1 MTADL
6 RALREREPLA
16 PRTTFGVCGPA
27 RFFVE
32 VTTREELALALDEA
46 ASLGVPAFVLGGGS
60 NLLVADR
67 GLDALVIRLSLS
79 GIETVPEGDTVRL
92 TAQAGERWDSVVER
106 AVNDGLAGLECLS
119 GIPGDVG
126 ATPIQNVGAY
136 GQDVSETIE
145 RVELYDRR
153 TRETTLLA
161 GSACGFAYRD
171 SIFKREARGRW
182 IVTSVTFRLRS
193 GGEPTVRYA
202 ELERA
207 LGSEQ
212 RSLSLVRETILRL
225 RRGKGMVLDAADAD
239 TRSAGSF
246 FTNPIVPDSDVAAVI
261 ERAQSLGALKP
272 NETMPS
278 WPADPGRTKLSAA
291 WLIERAGFPKGTRR
305 GRAGTSTKH
314 SLALVNRG
322 GATASE
328 ILALAREIRD
338 GVQARLD
345 VRITPEPELVGFE
358 AAELG
363 TLLEA

>member
-1 MTADL
+1 
-6 RALREREPLA
+6 LREREPLA
-16 PRTTFGVCGPA
+16 PRTTFGVGGPA

-32 VTTREELALALDEA
+32 VTTREELALALDKSV
-46 ASLGVPAFVLGGGS
+46 SLGVPAFVLGGGS

-67 GLDALVIRLSLS
+67 GMEALVIRLSLS
-79 GIETVPEGDTVRL
+79 GIEAEREGDTVRF
-92 TAQAGERWDSVVER
+92 TAAAGERWDAVVER
-106 AVNDGLAGLECLS
+106 AVSEGLAGVECLS

-145 RVELYDRR
+145 RVDLLDR
-153 TRETTLLA
+153 TTHEVSSLDGA
-161 GSACGFAYRD
+161 SCGFSYRD
-171 SIFKREARGRW
+171 SIFKGEARGRW
-182 IVTSVTFRLRS
+182 IVTSVTFRLRP
-193 GGEPTVRYA
+193 GGEPSVRYA

-207 LGSEQ
+207 LGSER

-225 RRGKGMVLDAADAD
+225 RRSKGMVLDAADAD
-239 TRSAGSF
+239 TKSAGSF
-246 FTNPIVPDSDVAAVI
+246 FTNPIVPDAEVAPVI
-261 ERAQSLGALKP
+261 ERARGLGALGP

-278 WPADPGRTKLSAA
+278 WPANTGRTKLSAA
-291 WLIERAGFPKGTRR
+291 WLIERAGFPKGTVR

-328 ILALAREIRD
+328 IVALAREIQD
-338 GVQARLD
+338 GVAARLG

-358 AAELG
+358 AGELG
-363 TLLEA
+363 TLLGS